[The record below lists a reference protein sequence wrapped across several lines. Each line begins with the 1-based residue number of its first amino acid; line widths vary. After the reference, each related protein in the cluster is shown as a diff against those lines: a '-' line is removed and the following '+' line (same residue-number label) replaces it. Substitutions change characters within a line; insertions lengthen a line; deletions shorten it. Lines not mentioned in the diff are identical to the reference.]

1 VLNGKKECEIQQ
13 LLTDHGKS
21 NPHKGAQ
28 RFISCHETNV
38 PAKDDPKWQEDS
50 EDPLWVL
57 MENGGDSSLLQ
68 WIRSDQWKADL
79 VQPLFKQLLEGL
91 SFLASMSPPYTHHDL
106 KPDNCVIK
114 QTRDGKLLL
123 NIIDFGGAA
132 KVTPESRFVPPAPTL
147 GSTRGFFP
155 WEYGAKITVS
165 NDCPPPDSTVPP
177 PDSTVMQNF
186 AACPVDH
193 CGSLC
198 GLSFDIFAVGQI
210 WFNMI
215 LGDPSDEWGYGIF
228 KTDTIEVSGV
238 IAGFEN
244 TMKSLPAAQQ
254 KEWQY
259 DKFNGIVDELKG
271 GDLAL
276 KQLST

>member
-1 VLNGKKECEIQQ
+1 MLLAIVVMAIREHEDYVSSDKLWNDVGGRFTKIDETPRKGSFGVTWLVKDSRLQGERADDILALKFFYFRTKLLSVTSTKLLKMQDRVLNGKKECEIQQ
-13 LLTDHGKS
+13 LLTEHGKS

-38 PAKDDPKWQEDS
+38 PAQDDREWQNDS

-79 VQPLFKQLLEGL
+79 VQPLFKQLVEGL

-165 NDCPPPDSTVPP
+165 NDCPPFHHQTAQS
-177 PDSTVMQNF
+177 
-186 AACPVDH
+186 CK
-193 CGSLC
+193 
-198 GLSFDIFAVGQI
+198 
-210 WFNMI
+210 I
-215 LGDPSDEWGYGIF
+215 LRRA
-228 KTDTIEVSGV
+228 K
-238 IAGFEN
+238 
-244 TMKSLPAAQQ
+244 
-254 KEWQY
+254 
-259 DKFNGIVDELKG
+259 
-271 GDLAL
+271 
-276 KQLST
+276 